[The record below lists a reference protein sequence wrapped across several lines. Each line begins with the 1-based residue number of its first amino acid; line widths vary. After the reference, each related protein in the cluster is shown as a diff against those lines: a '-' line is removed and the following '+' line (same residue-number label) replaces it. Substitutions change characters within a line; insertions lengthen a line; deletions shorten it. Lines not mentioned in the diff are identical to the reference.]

1 MKICSTKVF
10 SVIVNRG
17 LYDLIQQ
24 MNWMGKE
31 MKIGREILL
40 FSLLTLCL
48 VTLLSC
54 AKKADTEDTVEELI
68 IEPLVGIGPV
78 RFGMSKS
85 EIVKHFGEPDKVLA
99 EGTKLHY
106 VPSRGLS
113 FTVDTELGLQE
124 ISCWSEGMLPS
135 GVTTFAGR
143 TKEGIGIGATQEEI
157 VAAYGQPDRR
167 STDSKEV
174 IQNLH
179 YDKLQAKFSL
189 QEGKLIS
196 MVLRAPK

>member
-1 MKICSTKVF
+1 MKT
-10 SVIVNRG
+10 
-17 LYDLIQQ
+17 
-24 MNWMGKE
+24 GK
-31 MKIGREILL
+31 EILL
-40 FSLLTLCL
+40 LCLLTVSLLIL
-48 VTLLSC
+48 VGC
-54 AKKADTEDTVEELI
+54 AKKVDKDEPRDELI

-78 RFGMSKS
+78 QFGISKS
-85 EIVKHFGEPDKVLA
+85 EIVKYFGEPDKVLA

-113 FTVDTELGLQE
+113 FTVDAELGLQE

-167 STDSKEV
+167 STDSKGV

-179 YDKLQAKFSL
+179 YDKLQAEFSL
-189 QEGKLIS
+189 QEDKLIS